1 VAYCEI
7 SLHHGSWRLLATA
20 PCRFPD
26 VMAALADK
34 SLALFN
40 IAGRSLSLAP
50 RLCPAPARARKTVRT
65 PGRRWTGAVSDE
77 GEGLLYRRSL

>member
-7 SLHHGSWRLLATA
+7 SLHQGSWRLLATA
-20 PCRFPD
+20 PWRFPD
-26 VMAALADK
+26 VVAALADK

-50 RLCPAPARARKTVRT
+50 RLCPAPARARVN
-65 PGRRWTGAVSDE
+65 PSEPQDVLGAVIVT
-77 GEGLLYRRSL
+77 RR